1 MGYGGERSVAPI
13 GAGGQRPPLSPL
25 SPEGRGGLGGGGAF
39 LYIMENSFE
48 IYKKIEKTLD
58 KPFEL

>member
-1 MGYGGERSVAPI
+1 MGASEALPPSGLGGSA
-13 GAGGQRPPLSPL
+13 PLSPP
-25 SPEGRGGLGGGGAF
+25 SPPRGEGGWGGEGAF